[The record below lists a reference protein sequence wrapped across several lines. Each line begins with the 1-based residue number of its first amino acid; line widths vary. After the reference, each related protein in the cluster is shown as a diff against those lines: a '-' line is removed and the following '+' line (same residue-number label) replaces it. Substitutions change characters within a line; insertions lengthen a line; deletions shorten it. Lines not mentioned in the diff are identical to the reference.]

1 MDGHW
6 KLCLLFVKLKPK
18 EQKIS
23 PLPPLSLDFPCSRP
37 GKGFVPNFPMFA
49 KTDVNGKDQN
59 PIYTF
64 LKVKNKQLGFY

>member
-1 MDGHW
+1 MEDHY
-6 KLCLLFVKLKPK
+6 KLRYLNLNKKRK
-18 EQKIS
+18 KS
-23 PLPPLSLDFPCSRP
+23 PPHPPFKFGFPCYRP

-64 LKVKNKQLGFY
+64 LKVKTKHIGLY